1 MSRRSLT
8 SLKPFP
14 FEADFQ
20 VPADGPAEATDTV
33 RLTAAELAQLGAS
46 LQAEGAASAQAKLDQ
61 VALDRIAAAEEKLAR
76 SAQTLAEVAN
86 LLDRAAN
93 PVMAGALARRAA
105 QDIADGQGDLFAA
118 RAAVSPVPAD

>member
-1 MSRRSLT
+1 MSRRTLT

-14 FEADFQ
+14 FEADFR
-20 VPADGPAEATDTV
+20 VPADGPAEAPETI

-76 SAQTLAEVAN
+76 SAQTLAEVAT

-93 PVMAGALARRAA
+93 PVMAGAVARRAA
-105 QDIADGQGDLFAA
+105 QDVADGQGDLFAA
-118 RAAVSPVPAD
+118 RHAVSPAPAD